1 MLTED
6 YFMRMINQLLAV
18 MTQILYHREAG
29 RYQEAQVLIDQS
41 LEQLLGVPPDLLRQ
55 MDDNSLLRLLTT
67 QGELDPDRLALVA
80 DLYKLEGDLLS
91 DQGKEREAELDY
103 QRSMTFFL
111 EIRLSGQDE
120 GLYDIDQKI
129 DNLHEK
135 LSGRDL
141 PIEVVFLL
149 FDYFEMTNK
158 YARVEEQIS
167 RLLEKDEQ
175 RLEILP
181 EVIRYYESRLEQGD
195 EELLAGG
202 VARAEIE
209 KRLQMVNNQFREN
222 G

>member
-91 DQGKEREAELDY
+91 DQGKQREAELDY

-135 LSGRDL
+135 LSGRNL
-141 PIEVVFLL
+141 PIEVVFLV
-149 FDYFEMTNK
+149 FDYFEMTNE

>member
-55 MDDNSLLRLLTT
+55 MDDKSLLRLLTT

-175 RLEILP
+175 RPEILA
-181 EVIRYYESRLEQGD
+181 EVISYYESRLEQGD